1 MKTGTTKTEKK
12 VFNSFFHTYEG
23 VNKVS
28 FYNIKQKLK
37 EFSIDAKTDPS
48 INKNEQLKEIEMNI
62 GKQLPSDYKD
72 FLKEYGGCYLESKKT
87 TDEIEYDV
95 CYKPLEKDPWMGK
108 DDDTQLL
115 EGFYGLA
122 NDHNSLQKAIDTYSD
137 RFPRNI
143 IPIASSAGG
152 NEICMDIDNEKI
164 LFWDHELSHPNKDFF
179 LIANSFEEFIL
190 SLVDEPIETD
200 EEDDGILYIE
210 LDDDLLNS

>member
-1 MKTGTTKTEKK
+1 MS
-12 VFNSFFHTYEG
+12 FN
-23 VNKVS
+23 
-28 FYNIKQKLK
+28 NIKQKLK
-37 EFSIDAKTDPS
+37 EFLIDAKTDPR

-87 TDEIEYDV
+87 SDEIEYDV
-95 CYKPLEKDPWMGK
+95 CYKPIEKDPWIGK

-122 NDHNSLQKAIDTYSD
+122 NDHSSIQKAIDTYSD

-164 LFWDHELSHPNKDFF
+164 LFWDHEFSHPDKDFF

-190 SLVDEPIETD
+190 SLVDEPIEA

-210 LDDDLLNS
+210 LDDDLLSS

>member
-1 MKTGTTKTEKK
+1 MSFTKI
-12 VFNSFFHTYEG
+12 V
-23 VNKVS
+23 
-28 FYNIKQKLK
+28 QKLK
-37 EFSIDAKTDPS
+37 EFTVDAETDPS
-48 INKNEQLKEIEMNI
+48 INTNEQLKELEIDI
-62 GKQLPSDYKD
+62 GNQLPSDYKD
-72 FLKEYGGCYLESKKT
+72 FLKKYGGCYLESKKT

-95 CYKPLEKDPWMGK
+95 CYKPIEKDPWMGK
-108 DDDTQLL
+108 HNDTQLL

-122 NDHNSLQKAIDTYSD
+122 NDYNSLQIAIDTYSD

-164 LFWDHELSHPNKDFF
+164 LFWDHELSHPDKDFF

-190 SLVDEPIETD
+190 SLVDEPIEAD

-210 LDDDLLNS
+210 LDDDLLKS

>member
-1 MKTGTTKTEKK
+1 MS
-12 VFNSFFHTYEG
+12 FN
-23 VNKVS
+23 
-28 FYNIKQKLK
+28 NIKQKLK
-37 EFSIDAKTDPS
+37 EFSIDAKTDPR

-72 FLKEYGGCYLESKKT
+72 FLKGYGGCYLESTKT

-95 CYKPLEKDPWMGK
+95 CYKPIEKDPWMGK

-115 EGFYGLA
+115 EDFYGLA
-122 NDHNSLQKAIDTYSD
+122 NDHSSIQKAIDTYSD

-164 LFWDHELSHPNKDFF
+164 LFWDHELSHPDKDFF

-190 SLVDEPIETD
+190 SLVDEPIEAD

>member
-1 MKTGTTKTEKK
+1 M
-12 VFNSFFHTYEG
+12 SFAKIE
-23 VNKVS
+23 
-28 FYNIKQKLK
+28 QKLK
-37 EFSIDAKTDPS
+37 EFTIDAGTDPS
-48 INKNEQLKEIEMNI
+48 INTNEQLKALEKNI
-62 GKQLPSDYKD
+62 GNQLPLDYKD
-72 FLKEYGGCYLESKKT
+72 FLKKYGGCYLESKKT

-95 CYKPLEKDPWMGK
+95 CYKPIEKDPWMGK
-108 DDDTQLL
+108 DDETQLL

-152 NEICMDIDNEKI
+152 NEICMDIDDEKI
-164 LFWDHELSHPNKDFF
+164 LFWDHESSHPEKDFF

-200 EEDDGILYIE
+200 DNVSDVEIEIL
-210 LDDDLLNS
+210 DNDFGKLLFGKDN

>member
-1 MKTGTTKTEKK
+1 MSFTKIE
-12 VFNSFFHTYEG
+12 
-23 VNKVS
+23 
-28 FYNIKQKLK
+28 QKLK
-37 EFSIDAKTDPS
+37 EFTIDAGTYPS
-48 INKNEQLKEIEMNI
+48 INTNEQLKELEMNI
-62 GKQLPSDYKD
+62 GNQLPSDYKD
-72 FLKEYGGCYLESKKT
+72 FLKKYGGCYLESKKK

-95 CYKPLEKDPWMGK
+95 CYKPIEKDPWIGK

-115 EGFYGLA
+115 EDFYGLA
-122 NDHNSLQKAIDTYSD
+122 NDHSSIQKAIDTYSD

-164 LFWDHELSHPNKDFF
+164 LFWDHELSHPDKDFF

-190 SLVDEPIETD
+190 SLVDEPIEAD

>member
-1 MKTGTTKTEKK
+1 M
-12 VFNSFFHTYEG
+12 SF
-23 VNKVS
+23 
-28 FYNIKQKLK
+28 IKIEQKLK
-37 EFSIDAKTDPS
+37 EFTIDAETVPS
-48 INKNEQLKEIEMNI
+48 INTNEQLKEIEIII
-62 GKQLPSDYKD
+62 GNQLPSDYKD
-72 FLKEYGGCYLESKKT
+72 FLKKYGGYYLESKKT

-95 CYKPLEKDPWMGK
+95 CYKPIEKDPWMGK
-108 DDDTQLL
+108 DNDTQLL

-122 NDHNSLQKAIDTYSD
+122 NDHNSLKIAIVTYSD

-164 LFWDHELSHPNKDFF
+164 LFWDHELSHPDKDFF
-179 LIANSFEEFIL
+179 LIANSFEEFVL
-190 SLVDEPIETD
+190 SLVDEPIEAD

>member
-1 MKTGTTKTEKK
+1 MS
-12 VFNSFFHTYEG
+12 FN
-23 VNKVS
+23 
-28 FYNIKQKLK
+28 NIKQKLK
-37 EFSIDAKTDPS
+37 EFSIVAKTDPR

-72 FLKEYGGCYLESKKT
+72 FLKEYGGCYLESTKI

-108 DDDTQLL
+108 GDDTQLL

-152 NEICMDIDNEKI
+152 NEICMDIDNGKI
-164 LFWDHELSHPNKDFF
+164 LFWDHELSHPDKDFF
-179 LIANSFEEFIL
+179 LIANSFEEFVF
-190 SLVDEPIETD
+190 SLVDEPIEAD
-200 EEDDGILYIE
+200 KEDDGILYIE
-210 LDDDLLNS
+210 LDDDLLSS